1 MDLAICSNSCKDC
14 GREGR
19 PRYVP
24 NHTVEVKGEHWI
36 SVEGGREEEEGRRRK
51 GRGGGKKGGGGKK
64 EAERGGDGE
73 RRGEGGGD
81 EGGTKQCSMQSICM
95 WLKRNCIS

>member
-1 MDLAICSNSCKDC
+1 MDLAICSDSCKDC

-19 PRYVP
+19 PRHVP

-36 SVEGGREEEEGRRRK
+36 SVGGGRGEEGRR
-51 GRGGGKKGGGGKK
+51 KKGGGGKK